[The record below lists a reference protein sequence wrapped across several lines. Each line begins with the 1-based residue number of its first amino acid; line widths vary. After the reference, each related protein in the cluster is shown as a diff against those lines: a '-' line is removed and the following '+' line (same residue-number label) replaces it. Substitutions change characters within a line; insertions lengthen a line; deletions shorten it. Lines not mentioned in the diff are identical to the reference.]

1 MERYRKRLKAKNL
14 MYIKQILYLLDKFVA
29 VLGGNVKQNPST
41 QSLPQTGSE
50 LQSINDFLF
59 QSQVDNINLFK
70 VASSTGSAKNEPDG
84 VLQRHWESLD
94 NNMAS

>member
-1 MERYRKRLKAKNL
+1 

-29 VLGGNVKQNPST
+29 VLG
-41 QSLPQTGSE
+41 GSE

-70 VASSTGSAKNEPDG
+70 VASSTGS
-84 VLQRHWESLD
+84 
-94 NNMAS
+94 

>member
-1 MERYRKRLKAKNL
+1 

-29 VLGGNVKQNPST
+29 ALGGNVKQNPSA

-70 VASSTGSAKNEPDG
+70 VASSTGS
-84 VLQRHWESLD
+84 
-94 NNMAS
+94 

>member
-1 MERYRKRLKAKNL
+1 

-70 VASSTGSAKNEPDG
+70 ALLLPCLK
-84 VLQRHWESLD
+84 W
-94 NNMAS
+94 

>member
-1 MERYRKRLKAKNL
+1 MGPRKRLKAKNL

-29 VLGGNVKQNPST
+29 VLGG
-41 QSLPQTGSE
+41 SE

-70 VASSTGSAKNEPDG
+70 VPSSTGSAKNEPDG
-84 VLQRHWESLD
+84 VLQGHWESLE
-94 NNMAS
+94 NNIAS